1 MALAIPLMAYIY
13 IKRNKTTSR
22 KKVSVLKLFP
32 VFTLGF
38 IVMAILRSLGDYLVL
53 TKELFWNVEGW
64 SAFYSFIKQWA
75 GYFLAVAMAGVG
87 LGTDIKKLR
96 KLGTRP
102 FVVGLF
108 AALSVGIVSV
118 ILIKILA
125 PFLAAIK

>member
-13 IKRNKTTSR
+13 INRNKTTAR
-22 KKVSVLKLFP
+22 KKVSILRLFP
-32 VFTLGF
+32 VFILGF
-38 IVMAILRSLGDYLVL
+38 IAMAILRSLGDYLVL
-53 TKELFWNVEGW
+53 TKGLFWNAEGW

-87 LGTDIKKLR
+87 LGTDIR
-96 KLGTRP
+96 KLKRLGPTP
-102 FVVGLF
+102 FFVGLF

-125 PFLAAIK
+125 PFLAAIQ